1 AAVDTVVATFTASD
15 EEDGTP
21 SVAFTPGTNTDGYY
35 AISGTDVVLTQAGV
49 DAVNAGET
57 LPAVSLTATD
67 SDNATAVD
75 SDTPTYN
82 AQNDGPTIDVVAEAA
97 FNENDAAVDTV
108 VATFTASDEEDGTPS
123 VAFTPGT
130 NTDGYYAISGTD
142 VVLTQAGVDAVNAGE
157 TLPAVSLTATDS
169 DNATA
174 VDSDTP
180 TYNAQND
187 GPTIDVVAEAAF
199 NENDAAVDTVVATFT
214 ASDEE
219 DGTPSVAFTPGTNTD
234 GYYAISGTDVV
245 LTQAGVDAVNAGET
259 LPAVSLTAT
268 DSDNA
273 TAVDSDTPTYNAQND
288 GPTIDV
294 VAEAAFNE
302 NDAAVDTVVA
312 TFTASDE
319 EDGTPSVAFTPGTN
333 TDGYYAISGTDVVL
347 TQAGVDAVNAGETL
361 PAVSLTATD
370 SDNATAVDSD
380 TPTYNAQNDGPTI
393 DVVAEAAFNENDAA
407 VDTVVAT
414 FTASDEEDGTPSVA
428 FTPGT
433 NTDGYYAIS
442 GTDVV
447 LTQAG
452 VDAVNAGETLPAVSL
467 TATDSDNATAVDSDT
482 PTYNAQNDGPTI
494 DVVAEAAF
502 NENDAAVDTVVATFT
517 ASDEEDGTPSVAF
530 TPGTNTDGYYAISGT
545 DVVLTQAG
553 VDAVNAGE
561 TLPAV
566 SLTATD
572 SDNATAVDSDT
583 PTYNAQNDGPTI
595 DVVAE
600 AAFNEND
607 AAVDTVVAT
616 FTASDEEDGT
626 PSVAFTPGTNTDGYY
641 AISGTDVVLTQA
653 GVDAVNAGETLP
665 AVSLTATDSDNA
677 TAVDSDTPTYN
688 AQNDGPTIDVV
699 AEAAF
704 NENDAAVDTVVAT
717 FTASDEEDG
726 TPSVAFTPGTNT
738 DGYYA
743 ISGTDVVLTQAGVDA
758 VNAGETLPA
767 VSLTATDSDNAT
779 AVDSDT
785 PTYNAQNDGP
795 TIDVVAEAAF
805 NENDAAVDTV
815 VATFTASD
823 EEDGTPS
830 VAFTP
835 GTNTDGYYA
844 ISGTDVVL
852 TQAGVDAVN
861 AGETLPAVSLT
872 ATDSDNATAVDSD
885 TPT

>member
-1 AAVDTVVATFTASD
+1 M
-15 EEDGTP
+15 
-21 SVAFTPGTNTDGYY
+21 
-35 AISGTDVVLTQAGV
+35 QARHCQ
-49 DAVNAGET
+49 
-57 LPAVSLTATD
+57 PVSLTATD

-688 AQNDGPTIDVV
+688 AQNDGPTRGWQI
-699 AEAAF
+699 
-704 NENDAAVDTVVAT
+704 T
-717 FTASDEEDG
+717 FTE
-726 TPSVAFTPGTNT
+726 TT
-738 DGYYA
+738 
-743 ISGTDVVLTQAGVDA
+743 VDCG
-758 VNAGETLPA
+758 N
-767 VSLTATDSDNAT
+767 
-779 AVDSDT
+779 
-785 PTYNAQNDGP
+785 
-795 TIDVVAEAAF
+795 IC
-805 NENDAAVDTV
+805 
-815 VATFTASD
+815 
-823 EEDGTPS
+823 
-830 VAFTP
+830 
-835 GTNTDGYYA
+835 
-844 ISGTDVVL
+844 
-852 TQAGVDAVN
+852 
-861 AGETLPAVSLT
+861 
-872 ATDSDNATAVDSD
+872 
-885 TPT
+885 

>member
-1 AAVDTVVATFTASD
+1 
-15 EEDGTP
+15 
-21 SVAFTPGTNTDGYY
+21 
-35 AISGTDVVLTQAGV
+35 
-49 DAVNAGET
+49 
-57 LPAVSLTATD
+57 
-67 SDNATAVD
+67 
-75 SDTPTYN
+75 
-82 AQNDGPTIDVVAEAA
+82 
-97 FNENDAAVDTV
+97 NDAAVDTV

-688 AQNDGPTIDVV
+688 AQNDGSRSALAYP
-699 AEAAF
+699 E
-704 NENDAAVDTVVAT
+704 DA
-717 FTASDEEDG
+717 SYPPRG
-726 TPSVAFTPGTNT
+726 
-738 DGYYA
+738 
-743 ISGTDVVLTQAGVDA
+743 
-758 VNAGETLPA
+758 
-767 VSLTATDSDNAT
+767 
-779 AVDSDT
+779 
-785 PTYNAQNDGP
+785 
-795 TIDVVAEAAF
+795 
-805 NENDAAVDTV
+805 
-815 VATFTASD
+815 
-823 EEDGTPS
+823 
-830 VAFTP
+830 
-835 GTNTDGYYA
+835 
-844 ISGTDVVL
+844 
-852 TQAGVDAVN
+852 
-861 AGETLPAVSLT
+861 
-872 ATDSDNATAVDSD
+872 
-885 TPT
+885 